1 MEINVEW
8 IKIFGYGRLEVKG
21 FFRIWKVLLW
31 GSLYELL
38 EYVMLCIYVV
48 LEFVILYCFGI
59 VLKYLIIRLFM
70 FLIFIN
76 FINDNDLCNV
86 RWIVLRWEELV
97 CV

>member
-1 MEINVEW
+1 
-8 IKIFGYGRLEVKG
+8 
-21 FFRIWKVLLW
+21 
-31 GSLYELL
+31 
-38 EYVMLCIYVV
+38 MLCIYVV
-48 LEFVILYCFGI
+48 LEFVYCVGI

>member
-1 MEINVEW
+1 
-8 IKIFGYGRLEVKG
+8 
-21 FFRIWKVLLW
+21 
-31 GSLYELL
+31 
-38 EYVMLCIYVV
+38 MLCIYVV
-48 LEFVILYCFGI
+48 LEFVYCFGI

>member
-48 LEFVILYCFGI
+48 LEFVYCFGI

-86 RWIVLRWEELV
+86 RWIVLM
-97 CV
+97 